1 MKTIN
6 YFFALVI
13 ALAFVACDSSENEA
27 SIDNN
32 TLSFESMKST
42 YGIESAFLTQSETNN
57 TPSVTLEEIQG
68 VLEALRKN
76 SNISQDCKV
85 VDSESRL
92 GADQDRLKKV
102 QMTSEYQAR
111 TRGGALLENFAL
123 CVSLNFNIDKAQVYY
138 IGTDYTYSTDLFN
151 WQANGLSLAPIKN
164 SSYYGFDS
172 TSFLYFR
179 VSDHDNCLVK
189 VPVVFNGKYDF
200 KANQGTYRFA
210 LSKVAN

>member
-13 ALAFVACDSSENEA
+13 AFFFVACDSSENEVLN
-27 SIDNN
+27 DNN
-32 TLSFESMKST
+32 TLSFESMKSM
-42 YGIESAFLTQSETNN
+42 YGVESASLAQSEINN
-57 TPSVTLEEIQG
+57 IPSVTLEEMQS

-85 VDSESRL
+85 VDSESHF
-92 GADQDRLKKV
+92 GNNQDRIKKV

-111 TRGGALLENFAL
+111 TRSGGLLENFAL
-123 CVSLNFNIDKAQVYY
+123 CVSLNFNIDKDQVYY

-164 SSYYGFDS
+164 SGYYGFDS
-172 TSFLYFR
+172 ASFLYFR

-189 VPVVFNGKYDF
+189 VSVVFNGKYDF